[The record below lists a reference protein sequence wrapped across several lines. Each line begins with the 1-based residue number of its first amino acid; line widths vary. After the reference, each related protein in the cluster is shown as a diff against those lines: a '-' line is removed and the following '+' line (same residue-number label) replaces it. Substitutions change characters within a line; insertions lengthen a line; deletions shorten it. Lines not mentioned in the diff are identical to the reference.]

1 MFHPHHPHHPAPL
14 FCACFG
20 ADGGGRF
27 TGPPDGAPPLRFQDD
42 LFRAT
47 NAEWLSIN
55 VIPPDKPRFGTF
67 VQLRDLT
74 QQQVREIVES
84 LAQTP
89 QAFSA
94 ASVEGQISAFYR
106 AYLDTDRINALG
118 LRPLTGL
125 LADIDAIEN
134 PHDLSRWFGSRQGHL
149 DTPVSLYVLPDFKEP
164 GIYRP
169 LTWQGGLGL
178 PNRDYYL
185 NGSDPRIEQALS
197 AYSTYL
203 TTLATL
209 CGIDDAP
216 RAAKRVLDV
225 EQRIAALHWTPV
237 DNRDPLKL
245 YNPMT
250 LAQLSASAPGLDWRA
265 FLEAAGLGQIDRLTV
280 SQPGAVIGIARLF
293 SDVPIADWKL
303 YARLHTLDHAA
314 SVLPRPYREAQFAF
328 RGTAL
333 SGATSEKPRWQ
344 AGIEE
349 LNRALGDAVGQ
360 LYVARHFSALHRSR
374 LEGMV
379 ANLMAAYS
387 ESIEELT
394 WMTPATKAEAQLK
407 LASFTTK
414 IGCPDK
420 WRDVSDLV
428 MLPGDAF
435 GNAQRAADFEWQR
448 QAARACGPV
457 DRDEWTMTPQTVNAH
472 YNPSMNE
479 IVFPAAILQP
489 PLFDPQ
495 ADDAFNYGAIG
506 AVIGH
511 EISHGFDDQGSR
523 FDGAG
528 MLRDWWSKGDR
539 RSFEA
544 IGNRLVAQYET
555 YEPLPGHR
563 LNGRLTLGE
572 NMADV
577 AGLQVAYKA
586 YRRSLRD
593 DIPAPE
599 GGATAAQRFFI
610 GWACVWRDLV
620 REEHTLQ
627 LLMTDPHSPGD
638 LRANGAAVNHDGF
651 HDAFQTRP
659 GDGMFRSVEERIRV
673 W

>member
-1 MFHPHHPHHPAPL
+1 MHTYRSRHPAGL
-14 FCACFG
+14 FCSCFG
-20 ADGGGRF
+20 NDCAGRF
-27 TGPPDGAPPLRFQDD
+27 SEPPQGLPPLRFQDD

-47 NAEWLSIN
+47 NAEWLSTTK
-55 VIPPDKPRFGTF
+55 IPPDKPRFGTF
-67 VQLRDLT
+67 IQLRDLT
-74 QQQVREIVES
+74 QEQVRRIVES
-84 LAQTP
+84 LEETP
-89 QAFSA
+89 QAFSPTSA
-94 ASVEGQISAFYR
+94 EGQVGAFYS
-106 AYLDTDRINALG
+106 AYLDTARIDILG
-118 LRPLTGL
+118 LGPITGL
-125 LADIDAIEN
+125 LADIDAIES
-134 PHDLSRWFGSRQGHL
+134 PQDLARWFGSRQGQL
-149 DTPVSLYVLPDFKEP
+149 DTPVSLYVMPDFKDP
-164 GIYRP
+164 AIYRP
-169 LTWQGGLGL
+169 LTWQGGLGM

-185 NGSDPRIEQALS
+185 NESDPQIGQVRS

-209 CGIDDAP
+209 CGTDNATG
-216 RAAKRVLDV
+216 AAQRVLEL

-250 LAQLSASAPGLDWRA
+250 LGELSASAPGLDWLA
-265 FLEAAGLGQIDRLTV
+265 FLDAAGLGQSDRITV
-280 SQPGAVIGIARLF
+280 SQPSAVTGIAMLF

-303 YARLHTLDHAA
+303 YARLHVLDHTS
-314 SVLPRPYREAQFAF
+314 SVLPLPYREAQFAF

-344 AGIEE
+344 AGIAE
-349 LNRALGDAVGQ
+349 LNRALGDAVGR
-360 LYVARHFSALHRSR
+360 LYVARHFSALHRARIER
-374 LEGMV
+374 LV
-379 ANLMAAYS
+379 ANLMVAYS

-394 WMTPATKAEAQLK
+394 WMTPATKAGAQRK

-414 IGCPDK
+414 IGHPER
-420 WRDVSDLV
+420 WRDVSGLV
-428 MLPGDAF
+428 MVPGDAF
-435 GNAQRAADFEWQR
+435 GNVERAAAFEWQR
-448 QAARACGPV
+448 QVARVYGPV
-457 DRDEWTMTPQTVNAH
+457 DRAEWTMTPQTVNAH

-495 ADDAFNYGAIG
+495 EDDAFNYGAIG

-523 FDGAG
+523 FDGSG
-528 MLRDWWSKGDR
+528 MLRDWWSTDDR
-539 RSFEA
+539 LAFEA
-544 IGNRLVAQYET
+544 IGNRLVAQYDA

-586 YRRSLRD
+586 YLRSLRED
-593 DIPAPE
+593 GLPRE
-599 GGATAAQRFFI
+599 GNTTGAQRFFI
-610 GWACVWRDLV
+610 GWARVWRDMV

-627 LLMTDPHSPGD
+627 LLMTDPHSPAD

-659 GDGMFRSVEERIRV
+659 GDGMFRAVGERIHI

>member
-1 MFHPHHPHHPAPL
+1 MQTDRLRHPAGL
-14 FCACFG
+14 FCSCFG
-20 ADGGGRF
+20 ADGAGRDS
-27 TGPPDGAPPLRFQDD
+27 GLPEGSPPPRFQDD

-47 NAEWLSIN
+47 NAEWLSTSQ
-55 VIPPDKPRFGTF
+55 VPPDKPRFSTF
-67 VQLRDLT
+67 IQLRDLT
-74 QQQVREIVES
+74 EQQVREIVES
-84 LAQTP
+84 LAHSP
-89 QAFSA
+89 QAYSA
-94 ASVEGQISAFYR
+94 ASVEGQVGAFYR
-106 AYLDTDRINALG
+106 AYLDTGRIDALG
-118 LRPLTGL
+118 FGPLDGL
-125 LADIDAIEN
+125 FAEIDAIES
-134 PHDLSRWFGSRQGHL
+134 PHDLARWFGSRQGQL
-149 DTPVSLYVLPDFKEP
+149 DTPVSLYVMPDFKEP
-164 GIYRP
+164 GTYRP
-169 LTWQGGLGL
+169 LTWQGGLGM

-185 NGSDPRIEQALS
+185 NESDPRIGQARS

-209 CGIDDAP
+209 CGIDNPTAS
-216 RAAKRVLDV
+216 AQRVL
-225 EQRIAALHWTPV
+225 ELERRIAALHWTPV
-237 DNRDPLKL
+237 DNRDSLKL
-245 YNPMT
+245 YNPMA
-250 LAQLSASAPGLDWRA
+250 LDRLSASAPGLDWRA
-265 FLEAAGLGQIDRLTV
+265 FLEAAGLSHIDRLTV
-280 SQPGAVIGIARLF
+280 SQPSAVTGIAKLF
-293 SDVPIADWKL
+293 CEIPIDDWKL
-303 YARLHTLDHAA
+303 YARLHFLDHAC

-344 AGIEE
+344 AGIEG
-349 LNRALGDAVGQ
+349 LNRALGDEVGQ
-360 LYVARHFSALHRSR
+360 LYVARHFSALHGVR
-374 LEGMV
+374 LERLV

-394 WMTPATKAEAQLK
+394 WLTPATKAEAQRK

-414 IGCPDK
+414 IGQPES
-420 WRDVSDLV
+420 WRDISGLV
-428 MLPGDAF
+428 MIPSDAF
-435 GNAQRAADFEWQR
+435 GNVERAAAFEWQR

-457 DRDEWTMTPQTVNAH
+457 DRTEWTMTPQTVNAH

-495 ADDAFNYGAIG
+495 ADDAYNYGAIG

-528 MLRDWWSKGDR
+528 MLRDWWSAGDR
-539 RSFEA
+539 RAFEA
-544 IGNRLVAQYET
+544 IGSRLVAQYEA
-555 YEPLPGHR
+555 YELSPGQR

-586 YRRSLRD
+586 YRRSLSED
-593 DIPAPE
+593 LPVPE
-599 GGATAAQRFFI
+599 CGTIGAQRFFI
-610 GWACVWRDLV
+610 GWARVWRDLV
-620 REEHTLQ
+620 REEHTLL
-627 LLMTDPHSPGD
+627 LLMTDQHSPAC

-659 GDGMFRSVEERIRV
+659 GDGMFRAIGERIRV

>member
-1 MFHPHHPHHPAPL
+1 MNPHHPRHSAGL

-20 ADGGGRF
+20 ADGAGRF
-27 TGPPDGAPPLRFQDD
+27 TGPPDGVPRLRFQDD

-47 NAEWLSIN
+47 NVEWLSTTQ
-55 VIPPDKPRFGTF
+55 IPPDKSRFGTF
-67 VQLRDLT
+67 VQLADLT
-74 QQQVREIVES
+74 QEQVRGIVES
-84 LAQTP
+84 LEEMP
-89 QAFSA
+89 QAGSA
-94 ASVEGQISAFYR
+94 TSVEGKVRAFYR
-106 AYLDTDRINALG
+106 AYLDTARIDALG
-118 LRPLTGL
+118 LGPLTGL
-125 LADIDAIEN
+125 LADIDAIES
-134 PHDLSRWFGSRQGHL
+134 PRDLARWFGSRQGQL

-185 NGSDPRIEQALS
+185 NEADPQVGQARS

-209 CGIDDAP
+209 CGIDNAP
-216 RAAKRVLDV
+216 GVAQRVLDL
-225 EQRIAALHWTPV
+225 EQRIAALHWDEV

-250 LAQLSASAPGLDWRA
+250 LAQLSASAPGLDWPA
-265 FLEAAGLGQIDRLTV
+265 FFEAAGLAHIDRLTV
-280 SQPGAVIGIARLF
+280 SQPSAVRGIARLF
-293 SDVPIADWKL
+293 SEIPIADWKL
-303 YARLHTLDHAA
+303 YARLHVLDHA
-314 SVLPRPYREAQFAF
+314 SSMLPRPYREAQFAF

-344 AGIEE
+344 AGITE
-349 LNRALGDAVGQ
+349 LNHALGDAVGQ
-360 LYVARHFSALHRSR
+360 LYIARHFSALHRAR
-374 LEGMV
+374 LEGLV

-387 ESIEELT
+387 ESIEKLT
-394 WMTPATKAEAQLK
+394 WMTPATKAEAQRK

-414 IGCPDK
+414 IGYPDK
-420 WRDVSDLV
+420 WRDLSGLV
-428 MLPGDAF
+428 VVPGDAF
-435 GNAQRAADFEWQR
+435 GNAERAAEFEWQR

-457 DRDEWTMTPQTVNAH
+457 DSAEWNMTPQTVNAH

-528 MLRDWWSKGDR
+528 MLRDWWSTNDR
-539 RSFEA
+539 RAFEA
-544 IGNRLVAQYET
+544 IGSRLVAQYEA

-586 YRRSLRD
+586 YRRSLRED
-593 DIPAPE
+593 LSTPV
-599 GGATAAQRFFI
+599 GGATGSQRFFI
-610 GWACVWRDLV
+610 GWARVWRDLV

-627 LLMTDPHSPGD
+627 LLMTDPHSPAD

-651 HDAFQTRP
+651 HEAFQTRP
-659 GDGMFRSVEERIRV
+659 GDGMFRPAGERIRV

>member
-1 MFHPHHPHHPAPL
+1 MHTYRSRHPAGL
-14 FCACFG
+14 FCSCFG
-20 ADGGGRF
+20 NDCAGRF
-27 TGPPDGAPPLRFQDD
+27 SEPPQGLPPLRFQDD

-47 NAEWLSIN
+47 NAEWLSTTK
-55 VIPPDKPRFGTF
+55 IPPDKPRFGTF
-67 VQLRDLT
+67 IQLRDLT
-74 QQQVREIVES
+74 QEQVRRIVES
-84 LAQTP
+84 LEETP
-89 QAFSA
+89 QAFSPTSA
-94 ASVEGQISAFYR
+94 EGQVGAFYS
-106 AYLDTDRINALG
+106 AYLDTARIDILG
-118 LRPLTGL
+118 LGPITGL
-125 LADIDAIEN
+125 LADIDAIES
-134 PHDLSRWFGSRQGHL
+134 PQDLARWFGSRQGQL

-164 GIYRP
+164 EIYRP

-178 PNRDYYL
+178 PNRNYYL
-185 NGSDPRIEQALS
+185 DESDPQLGRARA

-203 TTLATL
+203 STLATL

-216 RAAKRVLDV
+216 SAAQRVLDL
-225 EQRIAALHWTPV
+225 EQQIAALHWDQV

-250 LAQLSASAPGLDWRA
+250 LEQLSASAPGLDWTA
-265 FLEAAGLGQIDRLTV
+265 FLEAAGLGHIDRLSV
-280 SQPGAVIGIARLF
+280 SQPSAVTGIARLF
-293 SDVPIADWKL
+293 AEIPIADWQV
-303 YARLHTLDHAA
+303 YARLHVLDQAC

-344 AGIEE
+344 TGIAE
-349 LNRALGDAVGQ
+349 LNRALGDAVGR
-360 LYVARHFSALHRSR
+360 LYVARHFSALHRTR
-374 LEGMV
+374 LEGLV

-394 WMTPATKAEAQLK
+394 WMTPATKAEAQRK

-420 WRDVSDLV
+420 WRDVSGLFMV
-428 MLPGDAF
+428 PGDAF
-435 GNAQRAADFEWQR
+435 GNAQRAAEFEWQR

-457 DRDEWTMTPQTVNAH
+457 DSAEWTMTPQTVNAH
-472 YNPSMNE
+472 YNPSKNE

-523 FDGAG
+523 FDGDG
-528 MLRDWWSKGDR
+528 MLRDWWSTADR
-539 RSFEA
+539 QAFEA
-544 IGNRLVAQYET
+544 IGRRLVAQYEA

-586 YRRSLRD
+586 YLRSLRED
-593 DIPAPE
+593 GLPRE
-599 GGATAAQRFFI
+599 GNTTGAQRFFI
-610 GWACVWRDLV
+610 GWARVWRDMV

-627 LLMTDPHSPGD
+627 LLMTDPHSPAD

-659 GDGMFRSVEERIRV
+659 GDGMFRAIGERIHI